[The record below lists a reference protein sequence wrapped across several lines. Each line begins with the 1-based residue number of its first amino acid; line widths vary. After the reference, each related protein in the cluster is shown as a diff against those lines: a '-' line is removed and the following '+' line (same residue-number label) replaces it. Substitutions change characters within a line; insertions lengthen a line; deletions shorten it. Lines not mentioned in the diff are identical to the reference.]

1 MTQTARNTAAAAT
14 AQQRIDVL
22 CRPDSQ
28 GALDSDWLAQ
38 LRERLPDA
46 VLWAKPAL
54 AAQHHL
60 QAADVAGSD
69 PMAWRSHFP
78 DGALVVR
85 SGLSLPDCLM
95 PRLQAHQTQASA
107 AILVLPGNHHPA
119 LNPFAGLPLHS
130 DTEWSGAGLDS
141 LVSAA
146 ALGATQALRSPVG
159 DALLLTSR
167 GTGVAIVDNVWIHD
181 PDRALNAGEFKDPAV
196 RHALGDLRLRLLE
209 LLNGR
214 LSSLPYFGLDGLPV
228 TLHIS
233 HSWGG
238 GIKQWVSDQCA
249 AASQTGHALVLSSH
263 GENHGCEH
271 GQTLALFAAGPD
283 QGRLRHW
290 AMTPAI
296 SSTAVHHPQYEQC
309 LKGLI
314 GRYGVTRIMVS
325 SLIGH
330 SLDALR
336 QPLATAQVLHD
347 VYPASPIL
355 DVDPLQHLSADH
367 QLDLQSALAASAEPL
382 KFLDEELSHW
392 SDLRQ
397 AWQQTVNA
405 HQTALIAP
413 TQHVAKRWLDLFAQA
428 IPEPTVIPHGFD
440 SNWPRHT
447 TAIPAQA
454 RADGKLNVVVIG
466 RISGGKGD
474 QWLRQHAPALTQHA
488 HLTLVGAGQRGL
500 QFIGQAGIDV
510 VMNYDTESLPEML
523 RQIKPQAALFLSTV
537 PETWNY
543 VLSEVRA
550 LGLTPIAPN
559 LGSFAERIKH
569 GEDGLLYSLQDN
581 SLVELLMAL
590 KSDPMLIPLSANAKE
605 PSLADSQAGYQR
617 LMEDMAKTKQC
628 DLPSNETALMLDRS
642 HHNASA
648 QLADLMIEH
657 AILTEEMGGLRHELS
672 ARTDWARRQE
682 RLANERTQWATNLDQ
697 QLKEAIEWGQSL
709 EAELGA
715 LRDQHMALGQARD
728 LLQLQ
733 RDQLQE
739 EIAIMVSSR
748 SWRLTR
754 PLRFVSRVVR
764 NITVRRAWD
773 PLLWPRIVPRL
784 IHRLRVYGLRPTLEA
799 LQYGGPQL
807 GPVPL
812 ASVPTP
818 APPSET
824 HPLTPIVW
832 EASATAPEA
841 SVIIPVYNNI
851 HYTAACLHS
860 IVAEAGQRSFEIIVV
875 DDCSD
880 DGSAEFLAECSGITV
895 IRNEHNSGFIA
906 SCNRGAAAAVGNTLV
921 FLNNDTTVTTGWL
934 DALLETFELFPEA
947 GAVGAKLVY
956 PDGRLQEA
964 GGIIFSDGSGWNYGR
979 LDHPH
984 KPAFSFASA
993 ADYVSGACLAVPRA
1007 LFEALGG
1014 FDDHYA
1020 PAYYED
1026 TDLCFKL
1033 EAAGYQVIMQPT
1045 CVVIHHEGISSGTS
1059 EASGVKRYQAVNRDK
1074 FRERWR
1080 DRLSSQ
1086 PEPVA
1091 GPQDIEAVDQARFR
1105 RCIGHVLVIDAT
1117 LPEPDHDSGSMRMVA
1132 MLELLREMG
1141 YRVTFVAANLSWS
1154 DRYSPA
1160 LQRRGIEVL
1169 HHPMIAS
1176 IEQWLMSNG
1185 HRLDLVM
1192 VSRHYILE
1200 PLYPILRKA
1209 CPSAKLVF
1217 DTVDLHYLREQ
1228 RKAELE
1234 DSATMART
1242 AAQTKAIELKL
1253 IANSDITLVVS
1264 EVERALLAED
1274 APGADVRILSNI
1286 HEPQPEGPN
1295 WAARHGVLF
1304 VGGFQHP
1311 PNIDAANWLIEEILP
1326 GLRAQLPEMVVHIIG
1341 SRMPD
1346 SIKQAR
1352 HPGLQVHGYVEDLMP
1367 FLNGCRVS
1375 VAPLRYGAGVKGKVN
1390 QAMAHGLPVVATS
1403 CAAEGLHAA
1412 SGKEL
1417 LIADT
1422 TEAFIDHVVRLHTDA
1437 ELWQTLATNGR
1448 ANIAEHFSRQAARHQ
1463 LQAMLD

>member
-1 MTQTARNTAAAAT
+1 MTKTARNTTAIAT

-22 CRPDSQ
+22 CLSDSH
-28 GALDSDWLAQ
+28 GALDNDWLAH
-38 LRERLPDA
+38 LRQRLPDA
-46 VLWAKPAL
+46 VLWARPAL
-54 AAQHHL
+54 AAQHQL
-60 QAADVAGSD
+60 KAVDLAGSD
-69 PMAWRSHFP
+69 PRGWLGHFP
-78 DGALVVR
+78 DGALVLR
-85 SGLSLPDCLM
+85 SGLRLPDYLI
-95 PRLQAHQTQASA
+95 PRLRAHQKRASA
-107 AILVLPGNHHPA
+107 GVLVLPGNHHPA
-119 LNPFAGLPLHS
+119 LNPVAGLPLHP
-130 DTEWSGAGLDS
+130 DTKWSGSGLDS
-141 LVSAA
+141 LVAA
-146 ALGATQALRSPVG
+146 TALGRAHALRSPIG
-159 DALLLTSR
+159 DALMLTGR
-167 GTGVAIVDNVWIHD
+167 GAGVTIVDNIWVHD
-181 PDRALNAGEFKDPAV
+181 PAQALNGGEFNAPAV

-209 LLNGR
+209 LLNGQ

-249 AASQTGHALVLSSH
+249 AVSNEAHALVLSSH
-263 GENHGCEH
+263 GANGDFEH
-271 GQTLALFAAGPD
+271 GQALALFAAGPD
-283 QGRLRHW
+283 QGRLHQW
-290 AMTPAI
+290 LMAPAI
-296 SSTAVHHPQYEQC
+296 SSTAVHHPQYDQC
-309 LKGLI
+309 LKWLI
-314 GRYGVTRIMVS
+314 GRYGVTGIMVS

-355 DVDPLQHLSADH
+355 DVDPLQHLSPDH
-367 QLDLQSALAASAEPL
+367 QLDLQSALAASTEPL
-382 KFLDEELSHW
+382 KFSTEDLNQWPE
-392 SDLRQ
+392 LRQ
-397 AWQQTVNA
+397 AWQQTVTK

-413 TQHVAKRWLDLFAQA
+413 TQHVAKRWLELFDQA
-428 IPEPTVIPHGFD
+428 IPEPSVIPHGFD
-440 SNWPRHT
+440 SSWAHHT
-447 TAIPAQA
+447 TPIPAQA

-474 QWLRQHAPALTQHA
+474 RWLLQRAEALTQHA
-488 HLTLVGAGQRGL
+488 HLTLLGAGQRGL
-500 QFIGQAGIDV
+500 QFIGKAGIDV
-510 VMNYDTESLPEML
+510 VMNYDLASLPEMVSE
-523 RQIKPQAALFLSTV
+523 IKPQAALFLSTV

-550 LGLTPIAPN
+550 LGLTPIAPD

-569 GEDGLLYSLQDN
+569 GEDGLLYSLHDS
-581 SLVELLMAL
+581 SLIDLLAAL
-590 KSDPMLIPLSANAKE
+590 KENPTLIPKPAAVKE
-605 PSLADSQAGYQR
+605 PSLAESQAHYAQLLDR
-617 LMEDMAKTKQC
+617 ILKPTTQHPTQS
-628 DLPSNETALMLDRS
+628 LSNEPPSFGGGQDAQ
-642 HHNASA
+642 A
-648 QLADLMIEH
+648 QLADLLLQH
-657 AILTEEMGGLRHELS
+657 ADQAADFEKLQQELS
-672 ARTDWARRQE
+672 TRTNWAQRQE
-682 RLANERTQWATNLDQ
+682 RIATERTQWAKRLDQ
-697 QLKEAIEWGQSL
+697 QLEERTIWAQQLDTEL
-709 EAELGA
+709 ESV
-715 LRDQHMALGQARD
+715 QQARE

-733 RDQLQE
+733 RDQLQD

-754 PLRFVSRVVR
+754 PLRFVSRVMR
-764 NITVRRAWD
+764 NITVRRAWH
-773 PLLWPRIVPRL
+773 PLLWPRIAPRL
-784 IHRLRVYGLRPTLEA
+784 VHRLRTYGLRPTLEA
-799 LQYGGPQL
+799 LQYGGPQI

-812 ASVPTP
+812 TTMPTP
-818 APPSET
+818 VPPSDGQ
-824 HPLTPIVW
+824 PLTPIVW
-832 EASATAPEA
+832 ETSATAPDA

-860 IVAEAGQRSFEIIVV
+860 IVAHAGQRSFEIVVV
-875 DDCSD
+875 DDCSN
-880 DGSAEFLAECSGITV
+880 DGSAEYLSACSGITV
-895 IRNEHNSGFIA
+895 IRNERNSGFIA
-906 SCNRGAAAAVGNTLV
+906 SCNHGAAAAAGNTLV
-921 FLNNDTTVTTGWL
+921 FLNNDTTVTPGWL

-984 KPAFSFASA
+984 KPEFSFASA
-993 ADYVSGACLAVPRA
+993 VDYVSGACLAVPRA
-1007 LFEALGG
+1007 LFEELGG

-1026 TDLCFKL
+1026 TDLCFRL

-1059 EASGVKRYQAVNRDK
+1059 EASGIKRYQAVNRDK

-1080 DRLSSQ
+1080 DRLSRQ

-1091 GPQDIEAVDQARFR
+1091 GPQDIEAVDAARFR
-1105 RCIGHVLVIDAT
+1105 RCIGHVLIIDAT

-1132 MLELLREMG
+1132 MLELWRELG

-1154 DRYSPA
+1154 DRYSTA

-1192 VSRHYILE
+1192 VSRHYILQ
-1200 PLYPILRKA
+1200 PLHPMIRKA
-1209 CPSAKLVF
+1209 CPSAKLIF

-1234 DSATMART
+1234 DSAAMARM
-1242 AAQTKAIELKL
+1242 AAQTKTAELKL

-1264 EVERALLAED
+1264 EVERALLADD

-1311 PNIDAANWLIEEILP
+1311 PNVDAAHWLIEEILP
-1326 GLRAQLPEMVVHIIG
+1326 GLCDRLPGVMVHLIG

-1352 HPGLQVHGYVEDLMP
+1352 RPGLQVHGYVEDLSP

-1390 QAMAHGLPVVATS
+1390 QAMACGLPVVATS
-1403 CAAEGLHAA
+1403 CAAEGLHAT
-1412 SGKEL
+1412 SGTDL
-1417 LIADT
+1417 LIADSA
-1422 TEAFIDHVVRLHTDA
+1422 EAFIEQVVRLHTDR
-1437 ELWQTLATNGR
+1437 ELWETLAVNGR
-1448 ANIAEHFSRQAARHQ
+1448 ANIAKHFSRQAARQQ